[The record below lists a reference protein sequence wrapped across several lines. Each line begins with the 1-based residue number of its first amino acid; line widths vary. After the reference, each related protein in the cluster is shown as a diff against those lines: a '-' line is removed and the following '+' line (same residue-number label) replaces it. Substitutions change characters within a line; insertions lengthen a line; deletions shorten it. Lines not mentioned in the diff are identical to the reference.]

1 MDNDRIETLLLKL
14 LEDMAVV
21 KSRLD
26 SIEEIKLDAKELA
39 SKVDKIE
46 SEQSTH
52 HKQLQSLETGQ
63 NTLESFIRNEMTDS
77 QKQSK
82 TITVSVGVAVVS
94 AIVTII
100 VAFL

>member
-26 SIEEIKLDAKELA
+26 SIEEIKLDAKALA
-39 SKVDKIE
+39 NKVDMTE

-52 HKQLQSLETGQ
+52 HKQITSLEKRQ
-63 NTLESFIRNEMTDS
+63 SALEGFIRTEMSDS
-77 QKQSK
+77 NKQHK
-82 TITVSVGVAVVS
+82 TTTVSVGIAILTAVLS
-94 AIVTII
+94 LII
-100 VAFL
+100 TLF

>member
-26 SIEEIKLDAKELA
+26 SIEEIKLDTKELT
-39 SKVDKIE
+39 SRVDKIE

-52 HKQLQSLETGQ
+52 HKQLQSLEKRQ
-63 NTLESFIRNEMTDS
+63 NALEKFIRKEMSDS

-82 TITVSVGVAVVS
+82 TLTVSVGVAVMS
-94 AIVTII
+94 AIITVI

>member
-21 KSRLD
+21 KSRLN

-52 HKQLQSLETGQ
+52 HKQLQSLETRQ
-63 NTLESFIRNEMTDS
+63 NTLEAFIRNEMTDS

>member
-39 SKVDKIE
+39 GKVEKIE

-52 HKQLQSLETGQ
+52 HKQLQSLEKRQ
-63 NTLESFIRNEMTDS
+63 NTLEAFIRNEMADS

-82 TITVSVGVAVVS
+82 TITVSVGVAVMS
-94 AIVTII
+94 AIITII

>member
-21 KSRLD
+21 KSRLN

-39 SKVDKIE
+39 SRVDKIE

-52 HKQLQSLETGQ
+52 HKQLQSLEKRQ
-63 NTLESFIRNEMTDS
+63 NTLEGFIRNEMADS

-82 TITVSVGVAVVS
+82 TVTVSVGIAVMS
-94 AIVTII
+94 AIITVI

>member
-26 SIEEIKLDAKELA
+26 SIEEIKLDTKELT
-39 SKVDKIE
+39 SRVDKID

-52 HKQLQSLETGQ
+52 HKQITSLEKRQ
-63 NTLESFIRNEMTDS
+63 SALEGFIRSEMSDS
-77 QKQSK
+77 NKQHK
-82 TITVSVGVAVVS
+82 TTTVSVGIAILTAVLS
-94 AIVTII
+94 LMITL
-100 VAFL
+100 F

>member
-26 SIEEIKLDAKELA
+26 SIEEIKLDTKELT
-39 SKVDKIE
+39 SRVDKIE

-52 HKQLQSLETGQ
+52 HKQLQSLEKRQ
-63 NTLESFIRNEMTDS
+63 STLENFIRNEMTDS

-82 TITVSVGVAVVS
+82 TVTVSVGIAVMS
-94 AIVTII
+94 AIITVI

>member
-1 MDNDRIETLLLKL
+1 MNENRVEELLLKL
-14 LEDMAVV
+14 IEDMAVV

-39 SKVDKIE
+39 SKVEKIE

-52 HKQLQSLETGQ
+52 HKQLQSLEKRQ
-63 NTLESFIRNEMTDS
+63 STLENFIRNEMTDS

-94 AIVTII
+94 AIVTIV

>member
-1 MDNDRIETLLLKL
+1 MNENRVEELLLKL
-14 LEDMAVV
+14 IEDMAVV
-21 KSRLD
+21 KSRLN
-26 SIEEIKLDAKELA
+26 SIEEIKLDAKELEN
-39 SKVDKIE
+39 KVEKIE

-52 HKQLQSLETGQ
+52 HKQLQSLETRQ
-63 NTLESFIRNEMTDS
+63 NTLEAFIRNEMTDS

>member
-21 KSRLD
+21 KSRLN

-39 SKVDKIE
+39 GKVDKIE

-52 HKQLQSLETGQ
+52 HKQITSLEKRQ
-63 NTLESFIRNEMTDS
+63 SALEGFIRSEMSDS
-77 QKQSK
+77 NKQHK
-82 TITVSVGVAVVS
+82 TTTVSVGIAILTAVLSLV
-94 AIVTII
+94 ITL
-100 VAFL
+100 F

>member
-21 KSRLD
+21 KSRLN
-26 SIEEIKLDAKELA
+26 SIEEIKLDAKELT
-39 SKVDKIE
+39 SRVDKIE

-52 HKQLQSLETGQ
+52 HKQLQSLEKRQ
-63 NTLESFIRNEMTDS
+63 NTLEGFIRNEMADS

-82 TITVSVGVAVVS
+82 TVTVSIGIAVMSAIITV
-94 AIVTII
+94 I

>member
-21 KSRLD
+21 KSRLNA
-26 SIEEIKLDAKELA
+26 IEEIKMDTKELT
-39 SKVDKIE
+39 SRVDKIE

-52 HKQLQSLETGQ
+52 HKQLQSLEKRQ
-63 NTLESFIRNEMTDS
+63 NTLEEFIRNEMADS

-82 TITVSVGVAVVS
+82 TVTVSVGIAVMS
-94 AIVTII
+94 AIITVI

>member
-21 KSRLD
+21 KSRLN
-26 SIEEIKLDAKELA
+26 SIEEIKLDAKELT
-39 SKVDKIE
+39 SRVDKIE

-52 HKQLQSLETGQ
+52 HKQLQSLEKRQ
-63 NTLESFIRNEMTDS
+63 NTLEGFIRNEMADS
-77 QKQSK
+77 QKQNK
-82 TITVSVGVAVVS
+82 TVTVSVGIAVMS
-94 AIVTII
+94 AIITVI

>member
-46 SEQSTH
+46 SGQSTH
-52 HKQLQSLETGQ
+52 HKQLQSLETRQ

-82 TITVSVGVAVVS
+82 TTTVSVGIAILTAVLS
-94 AIVTII
+94 LII
-100 VAFL
+100 TLF

>member
-1 MDNDRIETLLLKL
+1 MNENRVEELLLKL
-14 LEDMAVV
+14 IEDMAVV

-26 SIEEIKLDAKELA
+26 SIEEIKLDTKELA
-39 SKVDKIE
+39 SRVDKIE

-52 HKQLQSLETGQ
+52 HKQLQSLEKRQ
-63 NTLESFIRNEMTDS
+63 SALEGFIRNEMTDS
-77 QKQSK
+77 QKQNK

-94 AIVTII
+94 AIVTIV

>member
-39 SKVDKIE
+39 NKVDMIE

-52 HKQLQSLETGQ
+52 HKQLQSLEKRQ
-63 NTLESFIRNEMTDS
+63 CTLESFIRNEMTDS

-82 TITVSVGVAVVS
+82 TITVSVGVAVMS
-94 AIVTII
+94 AIITII

>member
-21 KSRLD
+21 KSRLNA
-26 SIEEIKLDAKELA
+26 IEEIKLDAKELT
-39 SKVDKIE
+39 SRVDKIE

-52 HKQLQSLETGQ
+52 HKQLQSLEKRQ
-63 NTLESFIRNEMTDS
+63 NTLEGFIRNEMADS

-82 TITVSVGVAVVS
+82 TVTVSVGIAVMS
-94 AIVTII
+94 AIITVI

>member
-39 SKVDKIE
+39 NKVDMIE

-52 HKQLQSLETGQ
+52 HKQITSLEKRQ
-63 NTLESFIRNEMTDS
+63 SALEGFIRTEMSDS
-77 QKQSK
+77 NKQHK
-82 TITVSVGVAVVS
+82 TTTVSVGIAVLTAVLS
-94 AIVTII
+94 LII
-100 VAFL
+100 TLF